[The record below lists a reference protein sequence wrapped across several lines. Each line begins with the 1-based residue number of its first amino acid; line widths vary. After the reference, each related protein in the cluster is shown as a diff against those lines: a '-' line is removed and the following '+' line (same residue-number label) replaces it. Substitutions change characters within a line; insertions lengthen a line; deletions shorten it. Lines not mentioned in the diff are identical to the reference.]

1 MIMKI
6 VNKNK
11 ESEKGLFKIL
21 LLDLTK
27 SKKND
32 QNEKK
37 NAKEQQKENKKKT

>member
-21 LLDLTK
+21 LLDLTE

-37 NAKEQQKENKKKT
+37 NAKILTYTDLDCQ

>member
-1 MIMKI
+1 MKI

-32 QNEKK
+32 
-37 NAKEQQKENKKKT
+37 

>member
-1 MIMKI
+1 MKI

-21 LLDLTK
+21 LLDLTE

-32 QNEKK
+32 
-37 NAKEQQKENKKKT
+37 